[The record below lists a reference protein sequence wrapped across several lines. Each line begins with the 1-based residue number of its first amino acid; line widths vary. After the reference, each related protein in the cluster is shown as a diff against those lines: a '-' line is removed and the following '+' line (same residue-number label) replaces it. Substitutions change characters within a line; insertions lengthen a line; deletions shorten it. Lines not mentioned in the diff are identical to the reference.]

1 MAAAKTES
9 LAEKPHFAVT
19 EPAPSGPSQLELAI
33 LWLLAAVVFVAVL
46 TRFHPYLWQ
55 VDHFADNGE
64 YMLAAKSITQWNLPA
79 AAEVKQFWGSSYFM
93 VPLLFLG
100 LSARSSLLAISL
112 AASLGSVWL
121 VRRLW
126 GPWIAVYFAFLNY
139 AWLQM
144 SFLGGS
150 EPLCVF
156 LILACFFAAR
166 RERWIAAS
174 VLAALATLV
183 RPAAF
188 FALPGIGLAL
198 LLRKDYKRAATCTLA
213 ASAIGVLYLLPFWI
227 YFRDPLYQVH
237 RYQQNDWQSGH
248 AIGWPFHAIV
258 LSLIH
263 NREPWSNVLITTGWI
278 VFATAGLILIV
289 RDLHRGELDRRSNE
303 WLFAVL
309 YVWFLLSYDSVR
321 WARAEFARFVLPAMP
336 LLLFAFRRWLP
347 KSRAVAYSLCVVSSI
362 LGAFS
367 AVGLRNVI
375 SALHR

>member
-1 MAAAKTES
+1 MNAAKSEAR
-9 LAEKPHFAVT
+9 AETPHLTVT
-19 EPAPSGPSQLELAI
+19 APVASGPSTLELSI
-33 LWLLAAVVFVAVL
+33 LWLVAAAVFILVL

-55 VDHFADNGE
+55 VDNFADNGQ
-64 YMLAAKSITQWNLPA
+64 YMA
-79 AAEVKQFWGSSYFM
+79 AARAIRHWNFSSSANIKQFWGSSYFM

-100 LSARSSLLAISL
+100 LSARSSLLVISL
-112 AASLGSVWL
+112 ISSLGSVWL
-121 VRRLW
+121 ARRLW

-156 LILACFFAAR
+156 LLLCSFLVAR
-166 RERWIAAS
+166 RERWFAAS

-198 LLRKDYKRAATCTLA
+198 LFRKDYKRAGLCTLIA
-213 ASAIGVLYLLPFWI
+213 GMIGVLYLLPFWI
-227 YFRDPLYQVH
+227 YFDDPLYQVH
-237 RYQQNDWQSGH
+237 QYKQNDWQSGR

-278 VFATAGLILIV
+278 TFATVGLVLIFQQS
-289 RDLHRGELDRRSNE
+289 RRGDLDWRSNE
-303 WLFAVL
+303 WLFAIL
-309 YVWFLLSYDSVR
+309 YICFLLSYDSVR
-321 WARAEFARFVLPAMP
+321 WARAEFLRFVLPAMP
-336 LLLFAFRRWLP
+336 LVVFAFRRWLP
-347 KSRAVAYSLCVVSSI
+347 RSRAVAYGLCVVSSV

-367 AVGLRNVI
+367 AIGLRNVI
-375 SALHR
+375 AAFHH